1 MRKKI
6 IFGIAILAAI
16 VGAVYFN
23 MNYTIVDEYY
33 RTMRIVSIDDTKISE
48 KSYPEF
54 DETLKYTPSLKKLTK
69 LESLNIVAYEDID
82 FKYLSEMKNL
92 KSLVIFHF
100 DGYCDCLDTLP
111 DLPNLKYLEV
121 HGDPNGSWNTFV
133 LNEDEY
139 NLSNIDTLHLTIFDS
154 IDPKSLEYFENLNN
168 LVIYRPRDD
177 AREDLI
183 KQSEELK
190 AKGINVEI
198 K

>member
-6 IFGIAILAAI
+6 ILGIVILAAI

-23 MNYTIVDEYY
+23 MNYAIVDEDLG
-33 RTMRIVSIDDTKISE
+33 TMRIVSVDATKISTE
-48 KSYPEF
+48 NYAEF
-54 DETLKYTPSLKKLTK
+54 NETLKCTPSLKKLTK
-69 LESLNIVAYEDID
+69 LESLNIAAYKNTD

-183 KQSEELK
+183 KQSEELQE
-190 AKGINVEI
+190 KGINVEI